1 MTTVVRRDFRSVPFR
16 DAMATWTAIVALLT
30 QGQGG
35 DREKELLSV
44 AGIASSLIADQ
55 AAKDAPIV
63 ATCDGPR
70 TRIYCLYDDESLDDP
85 GSGEAKLGYE
95 PLKGDWRVSLPC
107 PEDDLDW
114 VTKALARLT
123 KRVVARD
130 LAEGI
135 SAEGKSAS
143 AAPALAAP
151 VLNLENFFKS

>member
-1 MTTVVRRDFRSVPFR
+1 MTTVVRREFRSVPSR
-16 DAMATWTAIVALLT
+16 DATATWTAIVALLT

-63 ATCDGPR
+63 VTCDGPR
-70 TRIYCLYDDESLDDP
+70 TRIYCLYDDNSLDDS

-95 PLKGDWRVSLPC
+95 PLKGNWQVSLPC
-107 PEDDLDW
+107 PQEDLDW
-114 VTKALARLT
+114 VSRALGRLT
-123 KRVVARD
+123 KRIVARD

-135 SAEGKSAS
+135 SADSKAAS
-143 AAPALAAP
+143 AVAAP
-151 VLNLENFFKS
+151 VLNLESFFKS

>member
-1 MTTVVRRDFRSVPFR
+1 MTTVVRRDFRSVPSR
-16 DAMATWTAIVALLT
+16 DAMATWNAIVALLT

-63 ATCDGPR
+63 VTCDGPR
-70 TRIYCLYDDESLDDP
+70 TRIYCLYDDDSLDDS

-95 PLKGDWRVSLPC
+95 PLKGDWQVSLPC
-107 PEDDLDW
+107 PQEDLDW
-114 VTKALARLT
+114 VSQALGRLT
-123 KRVVARD
+123 KRIVARD

-135 SAEGKSAS
+135 SADSKTAS
-143 AAPALAAP
+143 AVAAP
-151 VLNLENFFKS
+151 VLNLESFFKS